1 MEKQLRL
8 VSKEEAHKLIDE
20 SPGNTV
26 LILTYDNIV
35 GISDQG
41 KHIKKKRSKKYVDKS
56 ETLVLIDSRPILTIN
71 LHDKIIKDFSSYN
84 RERIVKSIILAKLE

>member
-20 SPGNTV
+20 SPGNSV

-35 GISDQG
+35 GISDKG

-56 ETLVLIDSRPILTIN
+56 ETLVLVDTRPILTIN
-71 LHDKIIKDFSSYN
+71 LHDKFIRDLSEYN
-84 RERIVKSIILAKLE
+84 RENIVRSIMLAKLE

>member
-8 VSKEEAHKLIDE
+8 MSKEDAHKLIDE
-20 SPGNTV
+20 SPGNSV

-41 KHIKKKRSKKYVDKS
+41 KHVKKKRSKKYVDKS
-56 ETLVLIDSRPILTIN
+56 ETLVLVDTRPILTIN
-71 LHDKIIKDFSSYN
+71 LHDKIIKDLSCYN
-84 RERIVKSIILAKLE
+84 REHIVRSIMLAKLE